1 MKQKLVIKIGS
12 SILSNGDILE
22 ITRIEKIC
30 HFILELRS
38 KFDIILVSSGA
49 VASGYTRI
57 NLDKSKLSNKRAL
70 ASIGQPLLM
79 SAYNAIFSKYN
90 IITSQLLFISTIFDS
105 KEKIKSTKETIDTL
119 LKNGI
124 LPILNENDVIA
135 QNDLTFGDNDQLSAY
150 VAHYF
155 DSNML
160 VILSD
165 VYGYY
170 DKDPLKNNDANLI
183 KYISKI
189 NQDKISSDQI
199 AGSKFAT
206 GGIVTKLMAAN
217 FLLNNDKKMFLCSGF
232 DLKPTLDFLL
242 YDNHHLG
249 TLFSKQQGIEI

>member
-1 MKQKLVIKIGS
+1 MKQKLVIKIGT

-22 ITRIEKIC
+22 IKRIEKIC
-30 HFILELRS
+30 NFVLELKS

-70 ASIGQPLLM
+70 SSIGQPLLM
-79 SAYNAIFSKYN
+79 NAYNSIFSKYN

-105 KEKIKSTKETIDTL
+105 KEKIECTKETIDTL
-119 LKNGI
+119 LENGI

-150 VAHYF
+150 VTHYF
-155 DSNML
+155 DSNIL

-165 VYGYY
+165 VCGYY
-170 DKDPLKNNDANLI
+170 DKDPLKNKDAKLI
-183 KYISKI
+183 KYINKI
-189 NQDKISSDQI
+189 NQDRILSDKV

-217 FLLNNDKKMFLCSGF
+217 FLLDKNKEMFLCSGF
-232 DLKPTLDFLL
+232 DLQPTLDFLL
-242 YDNHHLG
+242 YDNHYLG
-249 TLFSKQQGIEI
+249 TLFSKNKGIEI

>member
-1 MKQKLVIKIGS
+1 MKQKLVIKIGT
-12 SILSNGDILE
+12 SILSNGDVIE
-22 ITRIEKIC
+22 IKSIEKIC
-30 HFILELRS
+30 RFVAELKS

-57 NLDKSKLSNKRAL
+57 NLDKSELSNKRSL

-79 SAYNAIFSKYN
+79 NAYNQCLSKYN
-90 IITSQLLFISTIFDS
+90 IIPSQLLFISTIFDS
-105 KEKIKSTKETIDTL
+105 KDKIQYTKETINTL
-119 LKNGI
+119 LKNNI
-124 LPILNENDVIA
+124 LPILNENDAIA

-170 DKDPLKNNDANLI
+170 DKDPLKNKDAKLI
-183 KYISKI
+183 KYINKI
-189 NQDKISSDQI
+189 NKDRILSDRI

-217 FLLNNDKKMFLCSGF
+217 FLLNNNKEMFLCSGF

-242 YDNHHLG
+242 KGNHYLG
-249 TLFSKQQGIEI
+249 TLFSTKQGIEV

>member
-1 MKQKLVIKIGS
+1 MKQKLVIKIGT

-22 ITRIEKIC
+22 MSRIEKIC
-30 HFILELRS
+30 SFISALKT

-79 SAYNAIFSKYN
+79 NAYNTIFNKYN
-90 IITSQLLFISTIFDS
+90 IIPSQLLFISTIFDS
-105 KEKIKSTKETIDTL
+105 KDTIERTKETINTL
-119 LKNGI
+119 LENGI
-124 LPILNENDVIA
+124 LPILNENDAIA

-155 DSNML
+155 HSNML

-170 DKDPLKNNDANLI
+170 DKDPLKNEDAKLI
-183 KYISKI
+183 KYINKI
-189 NQDKISSDQI
+189 NQERILADKV

-206 GGIVTKLMAAN
+206 GGIVTKLMAAY
-217 FLLNNDKKMFLCSGF
+217 FLLNNNKEMFLCSGF
-232 DLKPTLDFLL
+232 DLQPTLDFLL
-242 YDNHHLG
+242 NGNHYLG
-249 TLFSKQQGIEI
+249 TLFSNKQGIEI